1 MFLVGFTSEKQ
12 LEYEVRVLFKD
23 FKEEFD
29 PDALSNPPGPADTDL
44 FIQEA
49 EWMQEVKDWP
59 APKIEAN
66 KNPKFE

>member
-1 MFLVGFTSEKQ
+1 MPIKVNIRGSPATLMKAYGPDYHKWMVK
-12 LEYEVRVLFKD
+12 

-49 EWMQEVKDWP
+49 E
-59 APKIEAN
+59 
-66 KNPKFE
+66 